1 MLSFHNP
8 LKMTTIHLILLET
21 SGCHLCELALAI
33 VNECWLNDHDL
44 FIKNIDI
51 AEFPEWQP
59 KYATRIPVLHHPAT
73 QQDLG
78 WPFDQADVQAF
89 IKALRHD

>member
-1 MLSFHNP
+1 MS
-8 LKMTTIHLILLET
+8 KVHLILLET

-33 VNECWLNDHDL
+33 VNEYWLNDHDVS
-44 FIKNIDI
+44 ITNIDI

-59 KYATRIPVLHHPAT
+59 KYATRIPVLYHPET

-78 WPFDQADVQAF
+78 WPFDIVDINNF
-89 IKALRHD
+89 MTGIKND